1 MIEKNLAGRHI
12 IVTGAGRNVGA
23 EVAAELA
30 RRGAKVAIVDLD
42 AKTAAES
49 AAAINAETP
58 DAAVPMSCD
67 VSNSSDVDRMVA
79 EAAVRM
85 GGLDGLVH
93 SVAITDRGKTVLTID
108 DDEWDAVLKVTLY
121 STLYCSRAVGR
132 KMVETGTKGTIVSI
146 GSTSGYVPRGNA
158 IAYPIAK
165 SAGLA
170 LIKTM
175 ARQLG
180 EHGIRVNSVTPNKVG
195 SPVGEAELRHRP
207 ITNLIGRACE
217 PADIAKAVA
226 FVSSE
231 EAGFITG
238 IDIVVDGGALVSMS
252 ID

>member
-1 MIEKNLAGRHI
+1 M
-12 IVTGAGRNVGA
+12 TGGGRNVGA

-42 AKTAAES
+42 AQAAAES
-49 AAAINAETP
+49 AEAINSEIP
-58 DAAVPMSCD
+58 EAAVAIVCD
-67 VSNSSDVDRMVA
+67 VSDSADVDRMVSEA
-79 EAAVRM
+79 EVRM
-85 GGLDGLVH
+85 GRLDGLVH
-93 SVAITDRGKTVLTID
+93 SVAITDRGKTALTID

-121 STLYCSRAVGR
+121 STLYCSRAVAR
-132 KMVETGTKGTIVSI
+132 KMIEMGTKGTIVSI

-158 IAYPIAK
+158 IAYPVAK

-170 LIKTM
+170 LAKSL

-195 SPVGEAELRHRP
+195 SPVGESEPRNRP

-231 EAGFITG
+231 DAGFITG
-238 IDIVVDGGALVSMS
+238 TDIVVDGGALVSMS